1 MSNTLLYAVCRS
13 MVTSGPTRRSVR
25 IRPTAK
31 QVMSRCRLLV
41 LATVWTLVAASAA
54 AQQPGTGTIRGRVLD
69 AQKQGVPAHV
79 RMIQSQTGLARET
92 LADPVGRFTITNVV
106 PGEVELSVQAP
117 GFAARQ
123 LKGLVI
129 EVGGVLDLEI
139 ALQIS
144 SLQEEITVAGT
155 AGAVDIVGSDIGT
168 VISARE
174 IASLPLNGRNFLEL
188 AFLVPGNAPAPS
200 FDPTKAQSVIV
211 SSAGGLG
218 RGGNITID
226 GMDDNDDVVGGP
238 LQNLAQDAVQEFQLV
253 TNRFSAEH
261 GRSAGS
267 VINVVTRSGGDR
279 PTGSAG
285 LFLRDQRWQ
294 ALPSILDPTTDE
306 DPPFDRQQMFATLGG
321 PLGPKR
327 TFGFGALE
335 VRNQDGGVLVGT
347 RNTAARTI
355 TDSFAPAPLDDL
367 LGTFRLDWRAST
379 SDDLMV
385 RYSMQRQDDIA
396 ASTLERPIGTASQR
410 QTSRN
415 RIHGV
420 LGAWTRVLSPR
431 TVNALSISYSDF
443 DNDIAPVEPGVQL
456 TFPSLSGGSSFRI
469 PQGTKQGR
477 WQIADALSFVRG
489 THNWKFGGQVQR
501 VDAHFDLGVFRE
513 GRIEFVEDFPAF
525 DRNGDG
531 QVTDDDLLFAVTLRS
546 GRPDQ
551 DLVIPDA
558 DNVHLAGFVQDDW
571 QVGPQL
577 TLNLGLRYELD
588 TDVNNIS
595 RVDELNPL
603 VLPFVSGPRRR
614 DTNNLGPRVG
624 FNWSTP
630 DARTSVRGGYG
641 LYYDRVTLQIQSLER
656 GLDGRALPVEVRAGN
671 TFFIDPATGS
681 VPPFAPTLSN
691 PFTGFIL
698 PGEGASGINIIDS
711 RLQNPNVH
719 QLSLG
724 LERQLGTSRV
734 LRVDVVRNEGR
745 NFIIGRTV
753 GTVFNPVVG
762 GPDRVVNLESS
773 AETKYEALLVEFE
786 QRYAGG
792 FGLRAAYT
800 WSRAFNYAN
809 DDQIPFGNGPIDP
822 ADLRREYGPA
832 PNDQRHRLAISGM
845 ADLGAGLQLAGI
857 WRMASG
863 VPMDILL
870 PDGQS
875 RVPTMSRN
883 AGGRVFNSAGELNA
897 FLQQVNADG
906 GVEGEPLP
914 LVSEGAGFTD
924 TFNSLDLRVS
934 RPFAVGRLRI
944 EAIAEVFN
952 LFNVTNILGTS
963 NRNYSGYVNALVR
976 DSNDP
981 ADPGYLR
988 SSRFGTPASTA
999 GGVFGS
1005 GGPRALQFGARV
1017 SF

>member
-1 MSNTLLYAVCRS
+1 MSL
-13 MVTSGPTRRSVR
+13 
-25 IRPTAK
+25 
-31 QVMSRCRLLV
+31 CRLLV
-41 LATVWTLVAASAA
+41 FVTAWTVASAGA
-54 AQQPGTGTIRGRVLD
+54 GAQQPGTGTIRGRVVD
-69 AQKQGVPAHV
+69 PQNQGIPAHI
-79 RMIQSQTGLARET
+79 RMIQRQTGLERQT
-92 LADPVGRFTITNVV
+92 QADPAGRFTITNVV
-106 PGEVELSVQAP
+106 PGGIELFLRAP
-117 GFAARQ
+117 GFTGRRLQA
-123 LKGLVI
+123 LVI
-129 EVGGVLDLEI
+129 EVGSVLDLEVT
-139 ALQIS
+139 LQIS
-144 SLQEEITVAGT
+144 GVREEITVTGT
-155 AGAVDIVGSDIGT
+155 AGTVDIVGSDIGA

-188 AFLVPGNAPAPS
+188 ALLAPGNASAPS

-218 RGGNITID
+218 RGGNIMID

-238 LQNLAQDAVQEFQLV
+238 LQNIAQDAVQEFQLV

-279 PTGSAG
+279 PAGSAG

-294 ALPSILDPTTDE
+294 ALPSILDRTADA
-306 DPPFDRQQMFATLGG
+306 DPPFDRQQFFATLGG
-321 PLGPKR
+321 PLGPQR
-327 TFGFGALE
+327 AFGFGALE

-355 TDSFAPAPLDDL
+355 TQSFAPAPLDDV
-367 LGTFRLDWRAST
+367 LGSARLDWRAGG

-385 RYSMQRQDDIA
+385 RYSLQRQDDIS

-410 QTSRN
+410 QASRN
-415 RIHGV
+415 RIHSV

-431 TVNALSISYSDF
+431 TVNALSVSYSSF
-443 DNDIAPVEPGVQL
+443 DNDIVAVEPGVQL
-456 TFPSLSGGSSFRI
+456 TFPSLAGGSSFRV
-469 PQGTKQGR
+469 PQGTRQGR
-477 WQIADALSFVRG
+477 WQIADSLSFVRG
-489 THNWKFGGQVQR
+489 AHHWKFGAQVQR
-501 VDAHFDLGVFRE
+501 VDAHFDLGVFRQ

-531 QVTDDDLLFAVTLRS
+531 QVSDEDLLFAVTLRS
-546 GRPDQ
+546 GRPDR

-558 DNVHLAGFVQDDW
+558 DNVHLAGFIQDDW
-571 QVGPQL
+571 QVWPQL
-577 TLNLGLRYELD
+577 TLNLGLRYEFD
-588 TDVNNIS
+588 SNVNNIS

-603 VLPFVSGPRRR
+603 VAPFVHGPRRR

-624 FNWSTP
+624 FNWSTR

-656 GLDGRALPVEVRAGN
+656 GLDGRSLPVEVRAGN
-671 TFFIDPATGS
+671 VFFVDPATGG
-681 VPPFAPTLSN
+681 VPPFAPAPSN

-698 PGEGASGINIIDS
+698 PGAGASGINLIDS

-724 LERQLGTSRV
+724 VERQVGTGRV

-773 AETKYEALLVEFE
+773 AETKYEAVLIEFE
-786 QRYAGG
+786 QRYTGR

-800 WSRAFNYAN
+800 WSRSFNYAN
-809 DDQIPFGNGPIDP
+809 DDQIPFGTGPVDP
-822 ADLRREYGPA
+822 DDLRREYGPA
-832 PNDQRHRLAISGM
+832 PNDQRHRVALSGTIG
-845 ADLGAGLQLAGI
+845 LSGGLQLAGI

-875 RVPTMSRN
+875 RVPTMPRN
-883 AGGRVFNSAGELNA
+883 AGGRVFASSSELNS
-897 FLQQVNADG
+897 FLEGVNAGG
-906 GVEGEPLP
+906 GVGGEPLP
-914 LVSEGAGFTD
+914 LVSDRARFTD
-924 TFNSLDLRVS
+924 TFNALDLRMS
-934 RPFAVGRLRI
+934 RPFTAGRLRI

-952 LFNVTNILGTS
+952 LFNVTNVLGTS
-963 NRNYSGYVNALVR
+963 NRNYSGHVNALVR

-988 SSRFGTPASTA
+988 SSRFGTPVSTA

-1005 GGPRALQFGARV
+1005 GGPRALQLGARV